1 MRYHSEETCQKLG
14 NHFLKAFWTIKGRQS
29 LPLKILSRKNI
40 KTGVCCF
47 VIPWFPSKF
56 CGQYRQYRVLKWGI
70 RCFSFCYDFLLIQD
84 FSKKNYIFTFFFS
97 KRIRIYPRIFEFP
110 PIGDSHGTKGQRLT
124 VCKSCDQI
132 LRRGSE
138 MYFLAKNWSFFYTK
152 RCIIGVSDAA
162 CERRTC

>member
-14 NHFLKAFWTIKGRQS
+14 NHFLKAFWTIKGRQA
-29 LPLKILSRKNI
+29 LPLKILSPKNI
-40 KTGVCCF
+40 KTGVCFF

-56 CGQYRQYRVLKWGI
+56 CGQHRQYRVLALVFVTI
-70 RCFSFCYDFLLIQD
+70 FSW
-84 FSKKNYIFTFFFS
+84 SKIFQKRITFTFFFS

-138 MYFLAKNWSFFYTK
+138 MYFLAMNWSFFIRKDVLLAFQTQHVNVAH
-152 RCIIGVSDAA
+152 VS
-162 CERRTC
+162 